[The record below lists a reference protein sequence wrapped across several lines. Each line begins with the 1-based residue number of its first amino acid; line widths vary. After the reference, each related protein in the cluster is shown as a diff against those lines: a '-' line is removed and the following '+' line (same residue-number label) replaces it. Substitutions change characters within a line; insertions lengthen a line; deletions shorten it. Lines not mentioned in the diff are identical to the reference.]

1 MRRWTSRCAGRPEGI
16 CCCGAQVAELTAISC
31 GGPGALACGHRPQD
45 NLKAKRLH
53 RHCSTVTHCKPKMT
67 ATHLVI
73 ADDHP
78 LFRDAL
84 RQAVASVLTSAQ
96 IGEAASFEELT
107 TLLEQDSDVDL
118 ILLDLT
124 MPGISGFSGLIYLR
138 AQYPAIPVVVVS
150 ASDDAGTIR
159 RSVDFG
165 ASGFIPKRFGVETLR
180 DAILKVMDGDVWI
193 PPNPDLTSPA
203 DPDLTRLRDRLVT
216 LTPQQVRVLMM
227 LSEGLLNKQIAYE
240 LGVSE
245 ATIKAHVSAVLQK
258 LGVESRTQAVI
269 AAAKIAGGQWRQ
281 GTPTA

>member
-1 MRRWTSRCAGRPEGI
+1 MPPAAAS
-16 CCCGAQVAELTAISC
+16 
-31 GGPGALACGHRPQD
+31 
-45 NLKAKRLH
+45 
-53 RHCSTVTHCKPKMT
+53 
-67 ATHLVI
+67 THLVI

-84 RQAVASVLTSAQ
+84 RQAVASVVASAK
-96 IGEAASFEELT
+96 IDAAGSFEELT
-107 TLLEQDSDVDL
+107 ALLEQDSEVDL

-138 AQYPAIPVVVVS
+138 AQYPAIPVVIVS
-150 ASDDAGTIR
+150 ASDDVGTIR
-159 RSVDFG
+159 RSLDFG

-193 PPNPDLTSPA
+193 PPDVDLASAA
-203 DPDLTRLRDRLVT
+203 DPDMTRLRDRLVT

-245 ATIKAHVSAVLQK
+245 ATIKAHVSAILQK

-269 AAAKIAGGQWRQ
+269 AAAKISGGQWRQ
-281 GTPTA
+281 GEPSPQ